1 MAYCTVNGN
10 LYDSGTITEIKVG
23 QGTDLKIQATGTGS
37 CQITGK
43 LTSNGTEKIL
53 PMVKVAGG
61 TFSVA
66 TTITDECIYDT
77 DISNLYSVSVT
88 NVSGFTKIYAT
99 IAEV

>member
-10 LYDSGTITEIKVG
+10 LYDNGITAEIKVG

-43 LTSNGTEKIL
+43 LTSNGAEEIM
-53 PMVKVAGG
+53 PMIKVAGD
-61 TFSVA
+61 TFSVT
-66 TTITDECIYDT
+66 TTITDNGIYTT
-77 DISNLYSVSVT
+77 DVSNLYSVSAT
-88 NVSGFTKIYAT
+88 SVSGFTKIYAT